1 MAWQADYEARHGQ
14 SKEAGSRDSFISP
27 LPTRTHIS
35 HRVCH
40 AHLRSRSTLSWP
52 VDARSHS
59 SCRSP
64 VRNPCIKIIE
74 EDKEGDGQSLNQ
86 KSRVPSLKMNYS
98 SIDRPFFFFFFFFSV
113 LSSSARLMCGK
124 TPPKAMVAL
133 IRVSSSSSPRI
144 ASCRWRGVMR
154 LTLRS
159 LVAF

>member
-1 MAWQADYEARHGQ
+1 MAKVRKQGQGIPSSRPCQLAPIFPIVYATHTCVRVRHYLGP
-14 SKEAGSRDSFISP
+14 I
-27 LPTRTHIS
+27 
-35 HRVCH
+35 
-40 AHLRSRSTLSWP
+40 
-52 VDARSHS
+52 DARCHS
-59 SCRSP
+59 SSRSP
-64 VRNPCIKIIE
+64 VRTPCIEIIE